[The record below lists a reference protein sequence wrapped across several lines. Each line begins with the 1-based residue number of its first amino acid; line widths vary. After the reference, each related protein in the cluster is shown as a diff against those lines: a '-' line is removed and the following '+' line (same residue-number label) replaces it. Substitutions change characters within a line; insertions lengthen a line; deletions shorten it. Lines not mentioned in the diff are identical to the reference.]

1 MPAQFRIQRKKRVR
15 SGYSAANIA
24 KPLRLGTKNGRYRQN
39 AAHGPQFS
47 LALNATRQ
55 HHKAP
60 ALGIDG
66 HALPCPQRQLAQ
78 QGRSAQGCHMVFGK
92 AAAKIQ
98 AVHLRPA
105 SAAIPAVPAVP
116 AVSGIPVIPS
126 GQQGKMH

>member
-15 SGYSAANIA
+15 GGYLAANIA
-24 KPLRLGTKNGRYRQN
+24 KPLRFEAKNRRHRQN

-66 HALPCPQRQLAQ
+66 HALPCPQRQLTQ
-78 QGRSAQGCHMVFGK
+78 QGRSAQGCHVVFGK

-105 SAAIPAVPAVP
+105 SAAIPAVPAV
-116 AVSGIPVIPS
+116 SGIPVIPP